1 MTVHSVYKG
10 RLKYHILKGSREANQ
25 AGSLH

>member
-1 MTVHSVYKG
+1 MTVRIVYKG
-10 RLKYHILKGSREANQ
+10 RLKYHILKGSREANR

>member
-10 RLKYHILKGSREANQ
+10 RLKYHILKSSREATY